1 LGVGYTLVT
10 RASLVCAAVVRC
22 VWFHRPELLSRRPQE
37 EPDVL
42 RTVWVKRMD
51 VQGARYSELDDVD
64 LQQTVSKLTARWV
77 ALAKLDVDP
86 SLVTLRL
93 VRCGSRK
100 PTTEDEKAAVVLDD
114 PRLSL
119 VAAGVTEG
127 CSLLVDATFRSPYDR
142 RGSVDG
148 KSFNHKTM
156 SNDTHRTFKVM
167 RCRKLSLL
175 KFGALKS

>member
-1 LGVGYTLVT
+1 MGVGYTLVT
-10 RASLVCAAVVRC
+10 RASLVCATVVRC

-51 VQGARYSELDDVD
+51 VQGARYVAVKGVDVQQLVDDF
-64 LQQTVSKLTARWV
+64 TARWV

-86 SLVTLRL
+86 SLVTPRL
-93 VRCGSRK
+93 VRCGSHK
-100 PTTEDEKAAVVLDD
+100 PTTDEEEAAVVLDD

-127 CSLLVDATFRSPYDR
+127 CSLLAFIESSAFSHV
-142 RGSVDG
+142 
-148 KSFNHKTM
+148 
-156 SNDTHRTFKVM
+156 
-167 RCRKLSLL
+167 
-175 KFGALKS
+175 